1 METIETIEDFEKW
14 IAEYRPAP
22 TVYVAV
28 FDPTTG
34 KVISI
39 GPEFAFPKEINK
51 VVIDSNLA
59 ESIIN
64 AEIQIENC
72 MIDISSGNLEIAEL
86 KTLIKLDD
94 VLHRIISTEYS
105 SVTKPDVYLT
115 YTKRTKT
122 LKIQLSQELGGT
134 KKSKTEEKRR
144 NFVWDGSTEMN
155 FLITAYNDPNIL
167 YQTHVITIN
176 DLIGKTITIKNI
188 DFDHFSVYT
197 RRLFKNYVIEYK

>member
-34 KVISI
+34 TVISI

-51 VVIDSNLA
+51 VVVDSNLA

-105 SVTKPDVYLT
+105 AVSKPDVYLT

-176 DLIGKTITIKNI
+176 DLIGKTVTIKNI

>member
-1 METIETIEDFEKW
+1 MEIIETIEDFEKW
-14 IAEYRPAP
+14 IAEYKPAP
-22 TVYVAV
+22 TVYAAV

-39 GPEFAFPKEINK
+39 GPDYAFPNEVNK
-51 VVIDSNLA
+51 VVVDNHLA

-105 SVTKPDVYLT
+105 AVTKPDVYLT

-122 LKIQLSQELGGT
+122 LKIQLSQEFGGT
-134 KKSKTEEKRR
+134 KKSKTEGQRR

-167 YQTHVITIN
+167 YQNHVITIN
-176 DLIGKTITIKNI
+176 DLIGKTVTVKNI
-188 DFDHFSVYT
+188 DFDQFSVYT

>member
-34 KVISI
+34 KVTSI
-39 GPEFAFPKEINK
+39 GPDFAFPNEVNK
-51 VVIDSNLA
+51 VIVDSNLA

-122 LKIQLSQELGGT
+122 LKIQLSQDLGGT
-134 KKSKTEEKRR
+134 KKSKTEGQRR

-167 YQTHVITIN
+167 YQNHVITIN
-176 DLIGKTITIKNI
+176 DLIGKTVTVKNI
-188 DFDHFSVYT
+188 DFDNFSVYT

>member
-51 VVIDSNLA
+51 VVVDSNLA

-105 SVTKPDVYLT
+105 AVTKPDVYLT

-176 DLIGKTITIKNI
+176 DLVGKTVTIKNI

>member
-14 IAEYRPAP
+14 MAAYRPAP

-28 FDPTTG
+28 FDPITG
-34 KVISI
+34 KVTSV
-39 GPEFAFPKEINK
+39 GPDFAFPNEVNK
-51 VVIDSNLA
+51 VIIDNHLA

-105 SVTKPDVYLT
+105 AATQPDVYLT
-115 YTKRTKT
+115 HTKRTKT
-122 LKIQLSQELGGT
+122 LKIQLSHELGGT
-134 KKSKTEEKRR
+134 KKSKTESQRR

-167 YQTHVITIN
+167 YQTHVITIDN
-176 DLIGKTITIKNI
+176 LVGKTVTIKNI

>member
-28 FDPTTG
+28 FDPITG

-51 VVIDSNLA
+51 VVVDSNLA

-105 SVTKPDVYLT
+105 AVTKPDVYLT
-115 YTKRTKT
+115 YAKRTKT

-176 DLIGKTITIKNI
+176 DLIGKTVTIKNI

>member
-115 YTKRTKT
+115 YAKRTKT

-176 DLIGKTITIKNI
+176 DLIGKTVTIKNI

>member
-34 KVISI
+34 KVTSI
-39 GPEFAFPKEINK
+39 GPDFAFPNEVNK
-51 VVIDSNLA
+51 VVVDSNLA

-86 KTLIKLDD
+86 KTLVKLDD

-105 SVTKPDVYLT
+105 TVSKPDVYLT

-176 DLIGKTITIKNI
+176 DLIGKTVTIKNI

>member
-28 FDPTTG
+28 FDPITG

-51 VVIDSNLA
+51 VVVDSNLA

-115 YTKRTKT
+115 YAKRTKT

-176 DLIGKTITIKNI
+176 DLIGKTVTIKNI

>member
-51 VVIDSNLA
+51 VVVDSNLA

-105 SVTKPDVYLT
+105 AVSKPDVYLT

-176 DLIGKTITIKNI
+176 DLVGKTVTIKNI

>member
-14 IAEYRPAP
+14 IAEYKPAP
-22 TVYVAV
+22 TVYAAV

-34 KVISI
+34 KVISV
-39 GPEFAFPKEINK
+39 GPDFAFPNEVNK

-105 SVTKPDVYLT
+105 TVTKPDVYLT

-122 LKIQLSQELGGT
+122 LKIQLSQEFGGT
-134 KKSKTEEKRR
+134 KKSKTEGQRR

-167 YQTHVITIN
+167 YQTHVITID
-176 DLIGKTITIKNI
+176 DLIGKTVTVKNI

>member
-34 KVISI
+34 TVISI

-51 VVIDSNLA
+51 VVVDSNLA

-105 SVTKPDVYLT
+105 AVTKPDVYLT

-176 DLIGKTITIKNI
+176 DLIGKTVTIKNI

>member
-28 FDPTTG
+28 FDPITG

-51 VVIDSNLA
+51 VVVDSNLA

-105 SVTKPDVYLT
+105 AVTKPEVYLT

-176 DLIGKTITIKNI
+176 DLIGKTVTIKNI

>member
-28 FDPTTG
+28 FDPITG

-51 VVIDSNLA
+51 VVVDSNLA

-105 SVTKPDVYLT
+105 AVTKPDVYLT

-176 DLIGKTITIKNI
+176 DLIGKTVTIKNI

>member
-28 FDPTTG
+28 FDPITG

-51 VVIDSNLA
+51 VVVDSNLA

-105 SVTKPDVYLT
+105 AVTKPDVYLT
-115 YTKRTKT
+115 YTERTKT

-176 DLIGKTITIKNI
+176 DLIGKTVTIKNI